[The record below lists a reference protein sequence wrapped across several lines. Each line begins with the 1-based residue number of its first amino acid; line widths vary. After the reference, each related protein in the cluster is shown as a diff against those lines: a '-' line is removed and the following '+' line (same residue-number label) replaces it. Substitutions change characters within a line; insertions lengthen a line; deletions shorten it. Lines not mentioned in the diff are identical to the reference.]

1 MANTPNPSPGF
12 RRDPGH
18 RITVE
23 PFSGRVTVTA
33 NGRTIAATQKALSLA
48 EHTYPPVLYIP
59 FADIDFTALTPSATV
74 THCPFKG
81 DASYWSLADGAKDAM
96 WAYQHPYD
104 EMLAIRDHG
113 AFYPDRV
120 TIGKEEG

>member
-1 MANTPNPSPGF
+1 MANTPNPAPGF
-12 RRDPGH
+12 KRHPEH
-18 RITVE
+18 RITIR
-23 PFSGRVTVTA
+23 PYGGRVTVTA
-33 NGRTIAATQKALSLA
+33 NGRMIAATDKALLLA

-81 DASYWSLADGAKDAM
+81 DASYWSLADGASDVL
-96 WAYQHPYD
+96 WAYRHPYD
-104 EMLAIRDHG
+104 EMLAISDHG

-120 TIGKEEG
+120 TIVKAEG